1 MKKLVAVGDGACGMT
16 CLLIQFSYGR
26 FPGEYVPTV
35 FENYLGYSKYKEGT
49 TEERNV
55 ELALWDTAGQ
65 EDYDKLRPLSY
76 PDTDVVLIGYSVVE
90 PDTLDNVIEKWSP
103 EINHFCPGVPII
115 LVGCKSDAR
124 TEPRYIKDLAQKGQK
139 PVPLDDAQRVAKSIG
154 AYAHLECSSMANIA
168 EEVEELRKVFKAIDT
183 NNNGTIDMHEIGQ
196 GLRLLGDNPQHIEIQ
211 RLIEICKEECRHEVG
226 KVGEEI
232 SFEIFAKVLG
242 PKLRLKSQT
251 RNKDRCA
258 LIIIYC
264 LAKRPHKSCGCYW
277 CGCSPGWLAKLQS
290 AFKIFDKNGDGKI
303 DVHEL
308 MHALATMGNKLSKTE
323 TKKLIKEVDTN
334 QDGEIDIAEFAALLG
349 NMKRDVIKLKLVA
362 VVNAVKV
369 ANKINSRTMGA
380 CTIVKLIK
388 ESLPSGMKL
397 ANTASDLVYK
407 CAM

>member
-1 MKKLVAVGDGACGMT
+1 MEKF
-16 CLLIQFSYGR
+16 LL
-26 FPGEYVPTV
+26 
-35 FENYLGYSKYKEGT
+35 K
-49 TEERNV
+49 
-55 ELALWDTAGQ
+55 
-65 EDYDKLRPLSY
+65 
-76 PDTDVVLIGYSVVE
+76 
-90 PDTLDNVIEKWSP
+90 
-103 EINHFCPGVPII
+103 
-115 LVGCKSDAR
+115 
-124 TEPRYIKDLAQKGQK
+124 
-139 PVPLDDAQRVAKSIG
+139 
-154 AYAHLECSSMANIA
+154 A

-251 RNKDRCA
+251 RNKDR
-258 LIIIYC
+258 
-264 LAKRPHKSCGCYW
+264 
-277 CGCSPGWLAKLQS
+277 LAKLQS

-349 NMKRDVIKLKLVA
+349 NM
-362 VVNAVKV
+362 
-369 ANKINSRTMGA
+369 
-380 CTIVKLIK
+380 
-388 ESLPSGMKL
+388 
-397 ANTASDLVYK
+397 
-407 CAM
+407 